1 MKPAPL
7 RIPRGK
13 AVNVDGKVATGEWD
27 GAESVQIAV
36 GPDWK
41 IQVRFKHDNENL
53 YFLFEGVRHGS
64 RRLFPEIFID
74 PRNLKSTGWEKG
86 RWWLHVSY
94 NLCEGDGKPNVYTKA
109 GVFQCA
115 HQKSGWD
122 GNNQPEA
129 ETQDPEIRVSFS
141 NIRIMPT
148 SEFRLGLALA
158 VTDAT
163 GDAHQKCFSWPPK
176 ADIKVPRTWGEGL
189 PRITAMSGSL
199 LTSESMEH
207 QSPPTWGAGGS
218 FPLQYFQ

>member
-1 MKPAPL
+1 MSTGRLL
-7 RIPRGK
+7 RVGRGGIGSNRSW
-13 AVNVDGKVATGEWD
+13 ARLEDPSSLPST
-27 GAESVQIAV
+27 I
-36 GPDWK
+36 
-41 IQVRFKHDNENL
+41 NENL

-94 NLCEGDGKPNVYTKA
+94 NLCEGDGEPNVYTKA

-122 GNNQPEA
+122 GNNPPEA
-129 ETQDPEIRVSFS
+129 ETQDVEIRVSFS
-141 NIRIMPT
+141 KIRIMPT

-163 GDAHQKCFSWPPK
+163 GDAHEMVFLAPK
-176 ADIKVPRTWGEGL
+176 GR
-189 PRITAMSGSL
+189 
-199 LTSESMEH
+199 
-207 QSPPTWGAGGS
+207 
-218 FPLQYFQ
+218 Y